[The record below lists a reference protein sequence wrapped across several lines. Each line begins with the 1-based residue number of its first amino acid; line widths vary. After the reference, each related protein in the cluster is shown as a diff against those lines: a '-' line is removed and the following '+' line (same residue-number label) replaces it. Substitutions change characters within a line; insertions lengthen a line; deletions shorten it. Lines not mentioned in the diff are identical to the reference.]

1 MNRVRALWQRRPL
14 RVAAVVL
21 VALALVLVGGSYYTT
36 SHLTDN
42 VSVTAQ
48 SWDSGQQVFATVIH
62 DEARVRRVRELFDA
76 ARPLQGSGG
85 GIDCA
90 LPAKQTYVYDFV
102 FTWRGITTE
111 SVGWALFN
119 CAFISIR
126 RWGNPFTQTY
136 AGLSHS
142 QYDELVR
149 LTGIPVAPHY

>member
-1 MNRVRALWQRRPL
+1 MNRVRELWQHRLL
-14 RVAAVVL
+14 RIAAVVL
-21 VALALVLVGGSYYTT
+21 VALALVLVGGSYYAT

-48 SWDSGQQVFATVIH
+48 SWDLGQQVFATVIH
-62 DEARVRRVRELFDA
+62 DTASAREVREIFDA

-85 GIDCA
+85 GIDCN
-90 LPAKQTYVYDFV
+90 LPAQQTYIYDFV

-111 SVGWALFN
+111 SVDWALFN
-119 CAFISIR
+119 CAFIRIR

-136 AGLSHS
+136 EGLSQS

-149 LTGIPVAPHY
+149 LTGMPVNPGY